1 MRMIYKIARSYI
13 DLPHNVLLLFVV
25 ELCLSLVHVAF
36 ILILNIYLRSEGYS
50 DPEIAS
56 FNSLRFIGALAFSL
70 PLGIY
75 IKGKRLKPFFNI
87 STILV
92 PFISMLLI
100 ESIRFRLVPFIQLS
114 FLFWGIAMMFL
125 RVCSLPFIIRNTTPQ
140 NSSQA
145 LSLNAATWSLATI
158 ISGIIIS
165 GLNWVSF
172 INLFHVNIIFNER
185 VILWI
190 ISLVSLVAIPVG
202 FSIKEQ
208 SKNKNFELNKN
219 SFSLN
224 NSYDWDLIFKAIS
237 PLVLI
242 SIGAGLTIPFV
253 NLFFN
258 SIFNFSSSDFS
269 IMGSGTAVLVF
280 FSSLMV
286 PTLKQKYGY
295 WMTIVFV
302 QGLSICCLITLAIT
316 ELFSTSHYAIYFAVS
331 AFILRQPLMHMAHP
345 SSNEL
350 MMNYVG
356 ERNQELIS
364 ALSSSLWSAS
374 WFISAKI
381 FEWLR
386 LLNFHYYEIFLIT
399 AVLYIIGVIMY
410 AVIIN
415 QFEKMKK
422 IEEDNVMTLS
432 EELKID

>member
-1 MRMIYKIARSYI
+1 MINKIFRSYA
-13 DLPHNVLLLFVV
+13 DLPKNILMLFIL

-36 ILILNIYLRSEGYS
+36 ILILNIYLRKEGYS

-56 FNSLRFIGALAFSL
+56 LNSLRFIGALAFSL

-75 IKGKRLKPFFNI
+75 IRGRSLKPFFSL
-87 STILV
+87 STVLV
-92 PFISMLLI
+92 PLISILLI
-100 ESIRFRLVPFIQLS
+100 ESIRLHLLPLIQLA
-114 FLFWGIAMMFL
+114 FLAWGIAMMFL
-125 RVCSLPFIIRNTTPQ
+125 RVCSLPFIIRNTTSK

-158 ISGIIIS
+158 ISGLIIS
-165 GLNWVSF
+165 GLNWVSVIHILDVEF
-172 INLFHVNIIFNER
+172 FFDER
-185 VILWI
+185 TILWI
-190 ISLVSLVAIPVG
+190 ITLISIIAIP
-202 FSIKEQ
+202 FAFRIKEDKTK
-208 SKNKNFELNKN
+208 SDSFGVRDTISLNK
-219 SFSLN
+219 
-224 NSYDWDLIFKAIS
+224 SYDWDLILKAIS
-237 PLVLI
+237 PLILI

-258 SIFNFSSSDFS
+258 SIFHFSSSDFS
-269 IMGSGTAVLVF
+269 ILGSATAFLVF

-302 QGLSICCLITLAIT
+302 QGLSICCLITLAMT
-316 ELFSTSHYAIYFAVS
+316 ELFSNSHYAIYFAVT
-331 AFILRQPLMHMAHP
+331 AYVLRQPLMHMAHP

-350 MMNYVG
+350 MMNFVG
-356 ERNQELIS
+356 KRNQELIS

-399 AVLYIIGVIMY
+399 AVLYIIGVFLY
-410 AVIIN
+410 AVIIK
-415 QFEKMKK
+415 QFENMEKEKK
-422 IEEDNVMTLS
+422 SKVISVP

>member
-1 MRMIYKIARSYI
+1 MINKIFRSYA
-13 DLPHNVLLLFVV
+13 DLPKNILMLFIL

-36 ILILNIYLRSEGYS
+36 ILILNIYLRKEGYS

-56 FNSLRFIGALAFSL
+56 LNSLRFIGALAFSL

-75 IKGKRLKPFFNI
+75 IRGRSLKPFFSL
-87 STILV
+87 STVLV
-92 PFISMLLI
+92 PLISILLI
-100 ESIRFRLVPFIQLS
+100 ESIRLHLLPLIQLA
-114 FLFWGIAMMFL
+114 FLAWGIAMMFL
-125 RVCSLPFIIRNTTPQ
+125 RVCSLPFIIRNTTSK

-158 ISGIIIS
+158 ISGLIIS
-165 GLNWVSF
+165 GLNWVSVIHILDVEF
-172 INLFHVNIIFNER
+172 FFDER
-185 VILWI
+185 TILWI
-190 ISLVSLVAIPVG
+190 ITLVSIISIPFG
-202 FSIKEQ
+202 FRIKEDKTK
-208 SKNKNFELNKN
+208 SDFFGVRDTISLNK
-219 SFSLN
+219 
-224 NSYDWDLIFKAIS
+224 SYDWDLILKAIS
-237 PLVLI
+237 PLILI

-258 SIFNFSSSDFS
+258 SIFHFSSSDFS
-269 IMGSGTAVLVF
+269 ILGSATAFLVF

-302 QGLSICCLITLAIT
+302 QGLSICCLITLAMT
-316 ELFSTSHYAIYFAVS
+316 ELFSNSHYAIYFAVT
-331 AFILRQPLMHMAHP
+331 AYVLRQPLMHMAHP

-350 MMNYVG
+350 MMNFVG
-356 ERNQELIS
+356 KRNQELIS

-399 AVLYIIGVIMY
+399 AVLYIMGVFLY
-410 AVIIN
+410 AVIIK
-415 QFEKMKK
+415 QFENMEKEKK
-422 IEEDNVMTLS
+422 SKVISVP